1 MKDLF
6 NFDRSTVISTKDKL
20 GVKTARKNKKA
31 LLRQTKRD
39 ENFKTII
46 EDCGGL
52 PAKEHLNNELRHLN
66 ELAELDDLRY
76 DDIELS
82 CSNLGIDNDYVEWFI
97 NNLATVIV

>member
-20 GVKTARKNKKA
+20 DVKTARKNKKA

-46 EDCGGL
+46 EDIVAWL
-52 PAKEHLNNELRHLN
+52 P
-66 ELAELDDLRY
+66 
-76 DDIELS
+76 
-82 CSNLGIDNDYVEWFI
+82 CSK
-97 NNLATVIV
+97 ATFLKCIFVFVK